1 MDTSMNTNH
10 DIWIRVHWP
19 ESQIYMDK
27 EKYPLTVTHYQDAT
41 MVDIEVGSVLIP
53 IEYMNTNNAK
63 IMLNV
68 YKQLKKGEI
77 SYKTDVPLDGSRNHI
92 KDALE
97 ESIDLAVYVS
107 ARLIEINEEEKKE
120 NDKNTK
126 KTSQEEAD
134 NK

>member
-1 MDTSMNTNH
+1 MN
-10 DIWIRVHWP
+10 DIWIKVHWP

-27 EKYPLTVTHYQDAT
+27 EKYPLTVTHYQDDT
-41 MVDIEVGSVLIP
+41 MVDVEIGSVLIP

-68 YKQLKKGEI
+68 YQQLKKGGM
-77 SYKTDVPLDGSRNHI
+77 SYKKDVPLDGSRNHI

-107 ARLIEINEEEKKE
+107 ARLIEINEEEKNE

-134 NK
+134 ER